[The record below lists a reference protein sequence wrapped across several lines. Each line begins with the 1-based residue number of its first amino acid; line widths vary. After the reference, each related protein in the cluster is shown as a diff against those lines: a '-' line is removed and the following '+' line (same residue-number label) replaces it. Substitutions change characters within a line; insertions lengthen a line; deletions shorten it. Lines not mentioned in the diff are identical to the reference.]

1 MDYKQELVFKSDGK
15 TLEMHK
21 NSDFR
26 NIEIQGIEASSY
38 NISTS
43 ASEYDGENVTS
54 KKINPREIVI
64 KGDIKKNDNELKN
77 RDFLIRFFDPKLNGT
92 MYITRN
98 DIKRKI
104 DYEVDDLSFKTNN
117 MYDFIVFTITLN
129 AIENPYFSDQ
139 KTIGGRLTENN
150 AQFTFPF
157 VSLVKRPKIM
167 AYKTYQPIMPIIN
180 DGDKEIGME
189 IIAIARRGKVDNPKL
204 ILNNNEFIK
213 VNISL
218 NQGDELRINTSPR
231 KKSIL
236 LNGKNIINKIDRHS
250 TFFSLKKGKNIIKY
264 ECDNGSTNIEIQIE
278 TFRQFLGV

>member
-1 MDYKQELVFKSDGK
+1 
-15 TLEMHK
+15 
-21 NSDFR
+21 
-26 NIEIQGIEASSY
+26 
-38 NISTS
+38 
-43 ASEYDGENVTS
+43 
-54 KKINPREIVI
+54 
-64 KGDIKKNDNELKN
+64 
-77 RDFLIRFFDPKLNGT
+77 
-92 MYITRN
+92 
-98 DIKRKI
+98 
-104 DYEVDDLSFKTNN
+104 

-218 NQGDELRINTSPR
+218 NQGDELRINTNPR